1 MAEKK
6 IRGNLGVLI
15 TYLGN
20 LYGRPDNAI
29 KEYISNALDEWIRAR
44 EKGEMEGHCEVSYRL
59 EKAKITID
67 YNSPGMDEK
76 EFEDAL
82 NRVGDSI
89 KREST
94 IRQIGRLGIGIF
106 AFNQVGSTCTFYSK
120 KAKATPTIKVVL
132 TSNSDDYDIDTAI
145 KRESR
150 ANPGMTIVITRLH
163 QDPTK
168 PRGPLA
174 LGSLQRFFAEQFES
188 DLREGNLKVT
198 INCDGKPYKVEPP
211 EINLPKVGEAF
222 REVRLSTDWQKKFNC
237 QFWFDPSVKS
247 HVSIRH
253 MGVSIIR
260 DLKTYPAYGLEESIY
275 ANGFLKGYIDADFLK
290 PLPARTSFEENQ
302 DWIQFLVELDKI
314 RPSLEAEIEELRRE
328 EEEKRLTEVQK
339 KAIEL
344 ARDILKGE
352 EFEDLE
358 LLEGL
363 GRKPPEP
370 RFPPN
375 GFDFV
380 PSSIRIEPGE
390 TGTLPLKAFVPRT
403 VLDNSLV
410 KLTISDAP
418 SVKLKTTS
426 LLLRA
431 SEDDK
436 NGVVTVHVSFEGKLN
451 TPVPVILTAKTAK
464 LKAEAH
470 IRVAKPQQR
479 REPITGKEG
488 EGRGINYDEPPS
500 GFEDG
505 PRRHSE
511 FVAGT
516 VRVNVLNPDFIRENK
531 GSDQQKLA
539 YAALMIGKE
548 AIAHSDTSGASDH
561 WLEKLLSYTFQVKI
575 KTAKGLAK
583 GKKD

>member
-1 MAEKK
+1 MAKKK
-6 IRGNLGVLI
+6 IRGNFGVLL
-15 TYLGN
+15 TYLGE

-29 KEYISNALDEWIRAR
+29 KEYISNALDEWIKR
-44 EKGEMEGHCEVSYRL
+44 EKGEMEGPCEVSYLL
-59 EKAKITID
+59 EKEKITIE

-76 EFEDAL
+76 EFEAAL
-82 NRVGDSI
+82 DRVGDSI

-94 IRQIGRLGIGIF
+94 IRQIGKLGIGIF

-120 KAKATPTIKVVL
+120 KAKRAPTIKVVL

-174 LGSLQRFFAEQFES
+174 PGSLRRFFAEQFDS

-198 INCDGKPYKVEPP
+198 INCDGVEPP

-222 REVRLSTDWQKKFNC
+222 KEVHLSTDWQRKFNC
-237 QFWFDPSVKS
+237 QFWFDPSGKS
-247 HVSIRH
+247 RVSIRH

-260 DLKTYPAYGLEESIY
+260 DLKTYPAYGLEESTY
-275 ANGFLKGYIDADFLK
+275 ASGSLKGYIDADFLK

-302 DWIQFLVELDKI
+302 DWIQFLAELEKNL
-314 RPSLEAEIEELRRE
+314 PLLEAEIEELRKK

-363 GRKPPEP
+363 GPKLPEP

-390 TGTLPLKAFVPRT
+390 TGILPLKAFVPRT
-403 VLDNSLV
+403 VPDNSLV
-410 KLTISDAP
+410 KLSISDAS

-431 SEDDK
+431 SEADK
-436 NGVVTVHVSFEGKLN
+436 NGVVTVHVSFEGKVN
-451 TPVPVILTAKTAK
+451 TTVPVILTAKTGK

-470 IRVAKPQQR
+470 IRVARPQQTR
-479 REPITGKEG
+479 QPLTGIEK
-488 EGRGINYDEPPS
+488 EGRGISYKQEP
-500 GFEDG
+500 FEDG

-516 VRVNVLNPDFIRENK
+516 VRVNELNPDFIREDK

-539 YAALMIGKE
+539 YGALMIGKE
-548 AIAHSDTSGASDH
+548 AIAYNDKSKATDH
-561 WLEKLLSYTFQVKI
+561 FLEKFLSYLFQVQLKARKSQPKETKLRKI
-575 KTAKGLAK
+575 EG
-583 GKKD
+583 